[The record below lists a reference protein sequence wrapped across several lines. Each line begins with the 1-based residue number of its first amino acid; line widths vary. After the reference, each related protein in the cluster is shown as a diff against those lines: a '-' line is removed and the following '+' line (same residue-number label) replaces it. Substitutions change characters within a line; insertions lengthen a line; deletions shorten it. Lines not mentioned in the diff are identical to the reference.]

1 VRRKRLENEEKKR
14 TTKEKSKHTRNQSQ
28 HGLNHSHQLT
38 KRLLF
43 FFFKRTRISCLPLTR
58 LTLRRPV
65 PSNAE
70 KKGMGKYT
78 PGKFQPHTAGAAI
91 SLSEIHD
98 FVTEVSLRIVKITI
112 NKVQF
117 TRKIE
122 QSLNLYVPNKI
133 VSKDVKAEYIYIK
146 HKLIKLKVFKDE
158 LAITVGNSIYLMHKL
173 TLRSYRHMSKFTKLV
188 KYGKI

>member
-1 VRRKRLENEEKKR
+1 MRRKRLENEGKKR

>member
-1 VRRKRLENEEKKR
+1 M
-14 TTKEKSKHTRNQSQ
+14 
-28 HGLNHSHQLT
+28 
-38 KRLLF
+38 
-43 FFFKRTRISCLPLTR
+43 TR

-65 PSNAE
+65 PSKAE

-91 SLSEIHD
+91 SLSETHD
-98 FVTEVSLRIVKITI
+98 FVTEVLLRIVKITI

-133 VSKDVKAEYIYIK
+133 VSKDVKAEYIK

-158 LAITVGNSIYLMHKL
+158 LAITVGNSIYLTHKL
-173 TLRSYRHMSKFTKLV
+173 TLMSYRHMSKFTKLV